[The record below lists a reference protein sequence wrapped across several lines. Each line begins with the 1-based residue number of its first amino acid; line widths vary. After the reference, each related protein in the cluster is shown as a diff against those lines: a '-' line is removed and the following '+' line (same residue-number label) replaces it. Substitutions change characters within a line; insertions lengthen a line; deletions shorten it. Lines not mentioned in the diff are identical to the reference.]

1 MTLSLPQSLH
11 TREGQPVACRRLLGE
26 GGQGR
31 VFEVTVDGAAHALKL
46 YHPHM
51 APAAQRGMI
60 ERAVQAGP
68 PSAHFLWPTHVVS
81 GPGDAFGYLMP
92 LRPAR
97 FRSVPD
103 LVTRRVTSTF
113 PAILTAAAELASAFH
128 DLHAKG
134 LAYCDISWG
143 NVFLDPRSGEV
154 LVCDN
159 DNVDVDGAETATVLG
174 TPRFMAPEIVR
185 GEAGPSVR
193 TDRFSLA
200 VLLFQML
207 FNGHPLEGAREAKV
221 RCLDG
226 PALEQL
232 YGTRPL
238 YVFDPT
244 DPANR
249 PVKGI
254 HDNVLIFQKIWPSP
268 LRRMFEIAFT
278 VGLTSPGRRP
288 TEREWQRALL
298 STRDLLHPCG
308 ACGHPNALDAAALRA
323 GDAGRCWSCGGAVGP
338 VTWLDLKD
346 AAVALPVGGALYP
359 HHLGERNDFG
369 AVAAQVEAHPEDARR
384 RGLRNRTQAAWS
396 LTRPDGALVP
406 VPPGRAAALEPDYTL
421 DFGQARG
428 RVHRTR

>member
-60 ERAVQAGP
+60 ERALQGGP
-68 PSAHFLWPTHVVS
+68 PSAHFLWPTHVVA

-143 NVFLDPRSGEV
+143 NVFLDPKSGEV

-159 DNVDVDGAETATVLG
+159 DNVDVDGAATATVLG

-185 GEAGPSVR
+185 GEVGPSVR

-207 FNGHPLEGAREAKV
+207 FNGHPLDGAREAKV
-221 RCLDG
+221 RSLDG
-226 PALEQL
+226 PALELL
-232 YGTRPL
+232 YGTRPI

-244 DPANR
+244 DASNR
-249 PVKGI
+249 PVPGI
-254 HDNVLIFQKIWPSP
+254 HDNVLIFRKIWPSS
-268 LRRMFEIAFT
+268 LQRLFATAFT
-278 VGLTSPGRRP
+278 DGLTQPGRRP
-288 TEREWQRALL
+288 TEGEWRDALFA
-298 STRDLLHPCG
+298 TRDLLHPCG
-308 ACGHPNALDAAALRA
+308 ACARPNALEVDALRA
-323 GDAGRCWSCGGAVGP
+323 GDAGACWSCGGSVGP
-338 VTWLDLKD
+338 VTWIELGRGAL
-346 AAVALPVGGALYP
+346 ALPLGRALFP
-359 HHLGERNDFG
+359 HHLGARHDFG
-369 AVAAQVEAHPEDARR
+369 APAAQVEAHPEDARR
-384 RGLRNRTQAAWS
+384 RGLRNLGAGAWTI
-396 LTRPDGALVP
+396 TRPDGALVP
-406 VPPGRAAALEPDYTL
+406 VPPGRAAALEPGFAL
-421 DFGQARG
+421 DFGRVRG
-428 RVHRTR
+428 HVHRTR